1 MFGGSV
7 NHRAQAKQDGYTKND
22 REIDDF
28 RHRSRPERSALQ
40 RLRGEV
46 RLGKLQRIA
55 EITQH
60 VIERLPVLH
69 PFGNVRAELLRD
81 LIPQWQVARHVIDDR
96 LDVSVGCHFLS
107 SFPSSFAIAVANVV
121 HSDLRRVSSS
131 RPVGV
136 SR

>member
-1 MFGGSV
+1 MTARVFVMSSKARCFFSVKSANSAMFGGSV

-81 LIPQWQVARHVIDDR
+81 LI
-96 LDVSVGCHFLS
+96 
-107 SFPSSFAIAVANVV
+107 
-121 HSDLRRVSSS
+121 
-131 RPVGV
+131 
-136 SR
+136 